1 MKHIHSPRFA
11 RKTPTQTLSCLIAI
25 CMFLAS
31 IFQPGLKAAG
41 PAPLLTMPDV
51 IAIIV
56 ELAAGTALDMWLDQN
71 GDPRNDRSEAMAV
84 GAYYT
89 GANYWLSADY
99 NHCDTIDSHPYQV
112 KQSASRGN
120 ERDTDPNGSPIDQ
133 LDMRANLKGWTKTFV
148 VKNLLGIPSFPYLWT
163 ASGTGQSISDT
174 DAQEVFSASIHN
186 PSLSLGCK
194 LADVK
199 ERWRVGYFVVSSDWS
214 ATTATL
220 HPKLKEKGYYP
231 AEISYKKKKITYWG
245 GKVIDQSNVIDD
257 RKKILLRADSP
268 SARYFKLCGEN
279 ERLLERPIVYGGVS
293 RWVEKEKNIHDC
305 AFPDQPIL
313 HLFPVEACQ
322 WIDRLVVKE
331 RRAKLPSELD

>member
-1 MKHIHSPRFA
+1 
-11 RKTPTQTLSCLIAI
+11 
-25 CMFLAS
+25 MFLAS

-199 ERWRVGYFVVSSDWS
+199 ERWRVGYFVVYSDWS

-257 RKKILLRADSP
+257 RKKNSSSCR
-268 SARYFKLCGEN
+268 
-279 ERLLERPIVYGGVS
+279 
-293 RWVEKEKNIHDC
+293 
-305 AFPDQPIL
+305 QPKCS
-313 HLFPVEACQ
+313 LFQTV
-322 WIDRLVVKE
+322 
-331 RRAKLPSELD
+331 RRK